1 MIHIHQGISAL
12 GAFKTQ
18 SLQLKITQA
27 QAGLKLLGA
36 EFIHFADLNDNLDEN
51 KTKQLTQLLSYSEP
65 LNINNAISSIVVIPR
80 LGTISPWSSKATDI
94 MHLCDM
100 TQIKR
105 IERAVVYHF
114 DAKIKNQSA
123 VLACVVDKMTE
134 SELSSMDEA
143 NTIFDNFEPRPFSNV
158 DILNQG
164 KTALEKTNIELGLAL
179 SDGEIDYLVQSFTKL
194 ERNPTDI
201 ELMMFAQANSE
212 HCRHKIFNA
221 DWKVDGV
228 EQAKSLFSMI
238 RNTYHKHP
246 EGLLSVY
253 SDNSAVMAG
262 SEGERFYADK
272 NGKYVATKEHRAILM
287 KVETHNHPTAIAPH
301 PGAATGSGGE
311 IRDEGAT
318 GRGSKPKVGLCGF
331 SVSNLKINKAGQPWE
346 IDNGKPSQIV
356 SALDIMLEGPIGAA
370 AFNNE
375 FGRPNILGYF
385 RTYEQATPE
394 GDIRGYHKPIMLAGG
409 LGHIQEQHIK
419 KGEIPVGSKIIV
431 LGGPAMLIGL
441 GGGAA
446 SSIKSGDQSE
456 DLDFASV
463 QRANPEMERR
473 AQEVIDRC
481 TNLGNENPIISIHD
495 IGAGGLSNGLPELV
509 NDSGRGGRF
518 ELRNIPNDDNQMSPL
533 EIWCNESQERY
544 VLAIAPSSLDIFSDI
559 CLRERAPFA
568 VLGESTKEQELVLSD
583 ELFGDTPIDM
593 PMSVLLGNP
602 PKTSIEA
609 ITQDINLNPLD
620 TSNIHLDEA
629 INRILQLPTV
639 ASKNFLITIG
649 DRSVTG
655 MVARDQFVGPW
666 QVPVADCAI
675 SIADYVGYK
684 GEIMSLGERTPLALC
699 DANAAAR
706 MTIGEA
712 LTNMLGGYVAD
723 IHDISLSANWMS
735 ASGHTGEDAKLF
747 EAVKAVGMDLC
758 PELGLTVP
766 VGKDSMSM
774 KSSWTEG
781 GQDKSVTS
789 PLSLIITA
797 FSKTPDVRLQI
808 TPLLDTTTD
817 SELLL
822 IDLGLG
828 QNRMGGSCLAQVFN
842 QIGNIAPNL
851 DDSALFKRF
860 FTVINQLNKDGLISA
875 YHDRSDGG
883 VITTL
888 LEMAFASHTGLTIN
902 TDASIESLFNEEL
915 GCVIQV
921 KSENKH
927 AVADALKAAGI
938 ASCTHLIA
946 TLNNSD
952 SIEII
957 TNNQTIYSQP
967 RSSLQA
973 LWSTTSY
980 EIAKLRDN
988 PECAQQEFDAIS
1000 QSTDGIKID
1009 LNFDLNQS
1017 IVSPYIKTNV
1027 KPKIAILREQGVNG
1041 QVEMGAAFDKAQF
1054 EAIDV
1059 HMSDILSGRLSLDE
1073 FKGLVACGGF
1083 SYGDVLGAGRGW
1095 ASSILYNARAKDE
1108 FEAFFNR
1115 DDSFALGVCNG
1126 CQMISNLNE
1135 IIPGAQNWP
1144 SFNRNVSE
1152 QFEARFSSVKIGK
1165 TNSIFLNDMQDSIM
1179 PIAIAH
1185 GEGRASFTHDTGK
1198 ARINNIAMQYVDH
1211 QGDITQTYPHNPNG
1225 SEQATAGVTNDS
1237 GRVTIMMPHPE
1248 RVFRAVQHSHHPKDW
1263 FDRSP
1268 WMRMFENARA
1278 WVD

>member
-36 EFIHFADLNDNLDEN
+36 EFIHFSDLNDNLDEN

-123 VLACVVDKMTE
+123 VLACVMDKMTE

-143 NTIFDNFEPRPFSNV
+143 HTIFDNFEPRSFSNV

-179 SDGEIDYLVQSFTKL
+179 SDGEIDYLVQSFIKL

-318 GRGSKPKVGLCGF
+318 GQGSKPKVGLCGF

-375 FGRPNILGYF
+375 FGRPNTLGYF

-544 VLAIAPSSLDIFSDI
+544 VLAIAPSSLEIFSDI

-568 VLGESTKEQELVLSD
+568 VLGEATKEQELVLSD

-649 DRSVTG
+649 DRSITG

-712 LTNMLGGYVAD
+712 LTNMLGGYVED

-938 ASCTHLIA
+938 ASCTHSIA
-946 TLNNSD
+946 MLNNSD

-957 TNNQTIYSQP
+957 TNNQTIYSQS

-1017 IVSPYIKTNV
+1017 IVSPYIKTNI

-1059 HMSDILSGRLSLDE
+1059 HMSDILSGRVSLDE

-1095 ASSILYNARAKDE
+1095 ASSILYNASAKDE

-1115 DDSFALGVCNG
+1115 EDSFTLGVCNG
-1126 CQMISNLNE
+1126 CQMLSNLTE
-1135 IIPGAQNWP
+1135 IIPGSQNWP
-1144 SFNRNVSE
+1144 SFNYNVSE
-1152 QFEARFSSVKIGK
+1152 QFEARFSSVKISES
-1165 TNSIFLNDMQDSIM
+1165 NSIFLKDMTGSTL
-1179 PIAIAH
+1179 PIVVAH
-1185 GEGRASFTHDTGK
+1185 GEGKAIFTGNS
-1198 ARINNIAMQYVDH
+1198 NNIALQYVDH

-1225 SEQATAGVTNDS
+1225 SDFATAGVTNDS

-1263 FDRSP
+1263 NERSP